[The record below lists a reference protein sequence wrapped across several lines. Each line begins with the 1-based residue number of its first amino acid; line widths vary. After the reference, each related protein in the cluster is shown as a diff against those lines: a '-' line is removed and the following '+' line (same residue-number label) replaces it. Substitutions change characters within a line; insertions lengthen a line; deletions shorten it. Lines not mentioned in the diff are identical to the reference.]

1 MTQSIVISTTEFDA
15 VLDAVSELIKAV
27 EADGLIPGEVLPDG
41 VLRRCGTTDK
51 PKSKNGWYVLHAD
64 PVAGAYGNWAT
75 GLSKSWSLPGEPLPP
90 ATRQR
95 LKQDIERQK
104 AERLKAEAETR
115 ATATAAA
122 RGYLDGLKP
131 ATDSNQYLKQKGVKA
146 AAGLLVDGDVLVVP
160 VLGEDDKPISYQRI
174 DPTGDKRFCPG
185 APVAG
190 GRFAINWNGGPL
202 LICEGVATGLSLH
215 EATGFTVLCAF
226 SAGNLETVA
235 KMARSQYPERQIILA
250 ADNDSK
256 TEARTGKNPG
266 VDEAKAAALAVN
278 GLLAV
283 PESGGDFNDLHQAK
297 GLEGVKTG
305 IDAARPVE
313 METVST
319 VDDWPEPMPLT
330 PEEAPS
336 PYPEADLPGVIGAA
350 VAEEAGFV
358 QCPLPLAA
366 CSCLAALSTVVGG
379 LVDVRR
385 AERLTGPSALFVLVL
400 ADSGERKTTVDNAF
414 TAEIRA
420 WQARQ
425 KELFKPALNDWRAA
439 DASWNA
445 EKDGIVNAIRD
456 AAKRGKDTG
465 ELKTRLADLEA
476 RKPERPRVPRLLW
489 DDSTTEALTLGLANR
504 WPVGGILSSE
514 GGAVL
519 GGHSMR
525 AEGLM
530 KTLAVFNG
538 LWDGA
543 PSNID
548 RKTSECFTIESARLT
563 LGLALQPKVMRQF
576 IDGTRGLARGS
587 GFLARFLVAWPE
599 STQGRRNFKEAP
611 ESRPA
616 MERFHRRLA
625 ELLDYPLPIDETGVL
640 RPNLLALDA
649 NAKKTWIH
657 FHDEVEAEL
666 LPGGDMAETRDVASK
681 AADNAARLAAIFHTF
696 EHGPAGMI
704 GRDHMERAGRI
715 VTWHLFEAKRFLGQM
730 ATPEAV
736 ADAMALEIW
745 LTEYCRRE
753 GLAAVP
759 ITEIQQKGPNRTRR
773 KAALDGA
780 ITELEACERAR
791 RIKDGRRV
799 FVRVN
804 PAILKG
810 C

>member
-1 MTQSIVISTTEFDA
+1 MTPRAALFADSSSEFRQA
-15 VLDAVSELIKAV
+15 L
-27 EADGLIPGEVLPDG
+27 EAAGLQPGEVSPDG
-41 VLRRCGTTDK
+41 VLRRCGTADH
-51 PKSKNGWYVLHAD
+51 PKSSNGAYKMFADGRGGWYQNHA
-64 PVAGAYGNWAT
+64 G
-75 GLSKSWSLPGEPLPP
+75 GEVQGWTASGCERLT
-90 ATRQR
+90 AAERQR

-115 ATATAAA
+115 AVAITAA
-122 RGYLDGLKP
+122 RNYLDGLKP
-131 ATDSNQYLKQKGVKA
+131 ATADNPYLSRKGVKPV
-146 AAGLLVDGDVLVVP
+146 AGLLADGADLVCP
-160 VLGEDDKPISYQRI
+160 VLGPDGRPMSYQKI
-174 DPTGDKRFCPG
+174 GADGGKRFCPG
-185 APVAG
+185 APTG
-190 GRFAINWNGGPL
+190 CGFFAIGPKSCDL
-202 LICEGVATGLSLH
+202 PLCIAEGIATALSVF
-215 EATGFTVLCAF
+215 EATGWPVLTAF
-226 SAGNLETVA
+226 NAGNLLAVA
-235 KMARSQYPERQIILA
+235 KMARERYPERRIVICG
-250 ADNDSK
+250 DNDSK
-256 TEARTGKNPG
+256 TEARTGRNPG
-266 VDEAKAAALAVN
+266 VDAAKAAAAAVN
-278 GLLAV
+278 GLMAV
-283 PESGGDFNDLHQAK
+283 PGSGGDWNDIQAAQ
-297 GLEGVKTG
+297 GLEAVKSG
-305 IDAARPVE
+305 IESARPVE

-336 PYPEADLPGVIGAA
+336 PYPEAALPVVIGAA

-385 AERLTGPSALFVLVL
+385 AERLTGPTALSILVL
-400 ADSGERKTTVDNAF
+400 ADSGERKTTVDHAF

-425 KELFKPALNDWRAA
+425 TELFKPALNDWRAA
-439 DASWNA
+439 DAGWNA

-489 DDSTTEALTLGLANR
+489 DDSTTEALTWGLANR

-616 MERFHRRLA
+616 MERFHKRLA

-649 NAKKTWIH
+649 NAKKTWIN